1 MHETLHC
8 EAVDGFHAG
17 GLLQENFIPLYNV
30 GEEEDTQGG
39 RDTAAQAD
47 LYSGDFG
54 VRDDSD
60 SDGDEVIHDNA
71 DTDPTLTAAKTPRPP
86 AAPIDGGAAR
96 DVDAEQEEPSNGT
109 TTQQTSLL
117 LKIIYDIVG
126 GAELIIKFVQV
137 QLQLTSLDG
146 EFFRKHFKEISCT
159 LKIEL
164 RLQQSNGCSI

>member
-1 MHETLHC
+1 M
-8 EAVDGFHAG
+8 VFMPG

-30 GEEEDTQGG
+30 GEEEETQGG

-47 LYSGDFG
+47 LYSGDSTM
-54 VRDDSD
+54 RDDSDGD
-60 SDGDEVIHDNA
+60 SDGDEVIHDNT
-71 DTDPTLTAAKTPRPP
+71 DTDPILTAAKTTPP
-86 AAPIDGGAAR
+86 AAPTDGGAAR

-146 EFFRKHFKEISCT
+146 EFFP
-159 LKIEL
+159 
-164 RLQQSNGCSI
+164 

>member
-1 MHETLHC
+1 MTS
-8 EAVDGFHAG
+8 
-17 GLLQENFIPLYNV
+17 LLQENFIPLYNV
-30 GEEEDTQGG
+30 GEEEETQGG

-47 LYSGDFG
+47 LYSGDSTMK
-54 VRDDSD
+54 DDSDD
-60 SDGDEVIHDNA
+60 SDGDEVIHDNT

-86 AAPIDGGAAR
+86 AAPTDGGAAR

-146 EFFRKHFKEISCT
+146 EFFP
-159 LKIEL
+159 
-164 RLQQSNGCSI
+164 

>member
-1 MHETLHC
+1 MRHC
-8 EAVDGFHAG
+8 EAIDALMTS
-17 GLLQENFIPLYNV
+17 LLQENFIPLYNV

-47 LYSGDFG
+47 LYSGDSTM
-54 VRDDSD
+54 RDDSDD
-60 SDGDEVIHDNA
+60 SDGDEVIHDNT
-71 DTDPTLTAAKTPRPP
+71 DTDPTLTAGTPPS
-86 AAPIDGGAAR
+86 AAPTDGGLAR
-96 DVDAEQEEPSNGT
+96 DGDAEQEEPSNGT

-146 EFFRKHFKEISCT
+146 EFFP
-159 LKIEL
+159 
-164 RLQQSNGCSI
+164 

>member
-1 MHETLHC
+1 MTS
-8 EAVDGFHAG
+8 
-17 GLLQENFIPLYNV
+17 LLQENFIPLYNV

-54 VRDDSD
+54 VRND
-60 SDGDEVIHDNA
+60 SDGDEVIHDNT
-71 DTDPTLTAAKTPRPP
+71 DTDPTLTAGTLTPATPT
-86 AAPIDGGAAR
+86 DGGAAR
-96 DVDAEQEEPSNGT
+96 DGDAEQEEPSNGT

-146 EFFRKHFKEISCT
+146 EFFP
-159 LKIEL
+159 
-164 RLQQSNGCSI
+164 

>member
-1 MHETLHC
+1 MTS
-8 EAVDGFHAG
+8 
-17 GLLQENFIPLYNV
+17 LLQENFLPLYNV

-60 SDGDEVIHDNA
+60 SDGDDVIHDNT
-71 DTDPTLTAAKTPRPP
+71 DTDPILTAETPPSV
-86 AAPIDGGAAR
+86 APTDGGEAR
-96 DVDAEQEEPSNGT
+96 DGDAEQEEPSNGT

>member
-1 MHETLHC
+1 M
-8 EAVDGFHAG
+8 VFMNS
-17 GLLQENFIPLYNV
+17 LLQENFIPLYNV
-30 GEEEDTQGG
+30 GAEEDTQEG
-39 RDTAAQAD
+39 RDTAPQAD

-60 SDGDEVIHDNA
+60 GDSDGDEVIHDNT
-71 DTDPTLTAAKTPRPP
+71 DTDPLTAGTPPPP
-86 AAPIDGGAAR
+86 AAPTDGGEAR

-146 EFFRKHFKEISCT
+146 EFFP
-159 LKIEL
+159 
-164 RLQQSNGCSI
+164 

>member
-1 MHETLHC
+1 M
-8 EAVDGFHAG
+8 VFMPG
-17 GLLQENFIPLYNV
+17 GLFQENFLPLYSV

-60 SDGDEVIHDNA
+60 GDSDGDEVIHDNT
-71 DTDPTLTAAKTPRPP
+71 DTDPILTAETPTP
-86 AAPIDGGAAR
+86 AAPIDGGEAR
-96 DVDAEQEEPSNGT
+96 DGDAEQEEPSNGT

-146 EFFRKHFKEISCT
+146 EFFP
-159 LKIEL
+159 
-164 RLQQSNGCSI
+164 